1 MVVQRV
7 MLEKW
12 GMWGRRRRSAGDIV
26 LIAAGAGPAGG
37 ALPVVLAAVFDVALA
52 SEHAFSRMRLW
63 EKRRTAT
70 RISSCC
76 CSSMQISCSCSSL
89 MLTME

>member
-1 MVVQRV
+1 MVLQRV

-12 GMWGRRRRSAGDIV
+12 GMSGRRRRSA
-26 LIAAGAGPAGG
+26 AAGAVDSGG

-52 SEHAFSRMRLW
+52 SEHAFLRMRLW
-63 EKRRTAT
+63 EKRKTAT